1 MVRPPRKSPPK
12 PSRRPAAR
20 PKPARAARAPKRT
33 AAERKA
39 KAIELI
45 LVAIASGWTIKR
57 FALHAH
63 IAKGTLLRWLAEDT
77 IQPRFIRAMQA
88 KALAL
93 PDEASEI
100 VRRMIDGRR
109 VIKRDES
116 GELIK
121 NPDGSFAFEIEYLD
135 PKAGR
140 AALSH
145 IEFRMMREIKAG
157 YQANIVHT
165 VTDARQLSDEQLDQK
180 FDELMQRHQIGHQG
194 GAGAAQEPE
203 ND

>member
-1 MVRPPRKSPPK
+1 MAREPRKTPLKPPRILKTRPTVAR
-12 PSRRPAAR
+12 SRRS
-20 PKPARAARAPKRT
+20 KSPKRT
-33 AAERKA
+33 GEERKA

-57 FALHAH
+57 FALHSH
-63 IAKGTLLRWLAEDT
+63 IQKGTLLRWLAEDT

-100 VRRMIDGRR
+100 VRRMIDGQR
-109 VIKRDES
+109 VIVRDEA
-116 GELIK
+116 GQPIL
-121 NPDGSFAFEIEYLD
+121 NPDGSFAYKIEFLD

-145 IEFRMMREIKAG
+145 YEFRMQREIKAA
-157 YQANIVHT
+157 YQAN
-165 VTDARQLSDEQLDQK
+165 
-180 FDELMQRHQIGHQG
+180 
-194 GAGAAQEPE
+194 
-203 ND
+203 